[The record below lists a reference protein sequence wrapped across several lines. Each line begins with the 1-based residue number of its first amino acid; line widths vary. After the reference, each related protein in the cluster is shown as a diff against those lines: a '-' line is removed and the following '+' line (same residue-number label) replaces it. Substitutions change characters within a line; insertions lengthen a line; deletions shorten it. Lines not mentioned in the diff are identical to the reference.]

1 MESVSCGLLKLLCLT
16 PDLETGKGA
25 NAADLDKLEEQEL
38 WNEQGGYEFADA
50 ARKVQRQAGAFGK
63 ASG

>member
-16 PDLETGKGA
+16 PDLEPKIGA

-38 WNEQGGYEFADA
+38 LAEQGGYEFSNVAEKTTG
-50 ARKVQRQAGAFGK
+50 R
-63 ASG
+63 